1 MVSKRG
7 LLSTSEYSRVYRGT
21 YEGKDVAI
29 EQIDRKEIKLD
40 FEVIKK
46 RINHPWV
53 VTIYN
58 NFENEDYYFIVT
70 ELTDN
75 FENLKERLRKKG
87 KFDEVTTRAL
97 FKLYFSALRALNNPK
112 LLSRIDITS
121 KNVIYSESTKTLKLS
136 NYYILQDTNNSIAT
150 ILFEMRFAQ
159 IPTPET

>member
-7 LLSTSEYSRVYRGT
+7 LLSTSEYSRVYRGK

-40 FEVIKK
+40 FAVIRK

-53 VTIYN
+53 VRIYN

-97 FKLYFSALRALNNPK
+97 FKLYFSALQALNNPN
-112 LLSRIDITS
+112 LLSRIDVTS

-136 NYYILQDTNNSIAT
+136 NYYIV
-150 ILFEMRFAQ
+150 
-159 IPTPET
+159 